1 MNDLDKQLLC
11 EFLSEEAVFQ
21 LFQQFLAKNEIE
33 ETEAESILDNL
44 KFC

>member
-11 EFLSEEAVFQ
+11 EFLSDKAVFEQ
-21 LFQQFLAKNEIE
+21 FQRFLSQQDIE